1 MKTNLY
7 ITSFGFID
15 SSGFGGTGS
24 KGTVCGLPERFR
36 WREFSERPYE
46 RFGRLDILS
55 KHVLVA
61 CESADLPLAEDG
73 GKNHGTG
80 IVLGTQ
86 SGSLSVDADY
96 YRSTAEISCG
106 SPALFSYTL
115 PNISIGEIAA
125 RYGIAGPNSCIMA
138 GSSSGT
144 AALREGIRIIEGG
157 EAESCIVVAADA
169 ASTENAELFGLGRAG
184 HAGAS
189 CFAYAFVLETSER
202 ADTAHR
208 KPRAVVSWTGPAAV
222 GELDSLSGPGDICRM
237 LMDGEK
243 EKPDSIMLPLA
254 TSRSGRGDVI
264 VIESLPERKA
274 GS

>member
-1 MKTNLY
+1 MKTDLY
-7 ITSFGFID
+7 ITSFGFIN
-15 SSGFGGTGS
+15 SNGFGGTGS
-24 KGTVCGLPERFR
+24 KGTICELPERFR
-36 WREFSERPYE
+36 WRGFSERPYE

-73 GKNHGTG
+73 GKNHETAV
-80 IVLGTQ
+80 VLGTQ

-138 GSSSGT
+138 GGPSGT

-169 ASTENAELFGLGRAG
+169 VSAENAEMFGTG
-184 HAGAS
+184 AGAS
-189 CFAYAFVLETSER
+189 CFAYVFILETSAR
-202 ADTAHR
+202 ADAANR
-208 KPRAVVSWTGPAAV
+208 KPRAVVSWTGPAAINKQ
-222 GELDSLSGPGDICRM
+222 DNPDGPGNICRM
-237 LMDGEK
+237 LMDKEK
-243 EKPDSIMLPLA
+243 EEPDSIKLPLM

-264 VIESLPERKA
+264 VIERLPKRKA